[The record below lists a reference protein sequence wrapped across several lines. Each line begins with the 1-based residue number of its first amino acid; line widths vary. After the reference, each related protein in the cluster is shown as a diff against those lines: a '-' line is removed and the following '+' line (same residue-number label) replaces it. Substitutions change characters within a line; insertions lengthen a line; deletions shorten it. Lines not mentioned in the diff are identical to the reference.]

1 MTEKKTVNWKEIA
14 ENSDNPEIKE
24 KYELFKAETDEQ
36 KQRSLRGMI
45 VAMIK
50 TEAAEKAAAKE
61 PEQPADPTDFANPET
76 PEVKAEMERVAEA
89 VAAAENAQPEPE
101 KPVTIDKDE
110 LSDVEKLR
118 FWKDRIVILESSRL
132 KNETYAQ
139 RRELNRKIFEA
150 NEQIA
155 KLREKIRNDKR
166 AKKLAEIKQSGRVS
180 SLALKQAK
188 VEHLIQKGFSLT
200 NITKHPDG
208 VKKTELQKI
217 IESNGFLGR
226 IESKYHGFTAMWERW
241 KAKFLK

>member
-1 MTEKKTVNWKEIA
+1 MTETKTVNWKEIA
-14 ENSDNPEIKE
+14 ENSENPEIKE
-24 KYELFKAETDEQ
+24 KYELFKAETDPQ

-50 TEAAEKAAAKE
+50 TEASEKAAAKDPE
-61 PEQPADPTDFANPET
+61 PEQPADDEKPT
-76 PEVKAEMERVAEA
+76 
-89 VAAAENAQPEPE
+89 PEPE
-101 KPVTIDKDE
+101 KPAEPEQPVKIDKDE
-110 LSDVEKLR
+110 LSDVEQLR
-118 FWKDRIVILESSRL
+118 FWKDRVIVLESSRL

-139 RRELNRKIFEA
+139 RKELNRKIFDA
-150 NEQIA
+150 NEKIA

-188 VEHLIQKGFSLT
+188 VEKLIQKGFSLT
-200 NITKHPDG
+200 NITKHPEG
-208 VKKTELQKI
+208 VKQNEMQKI

-226 IESKYHGFTAMWERW
+226 IESKHHGFTAMWERW

>member
-36 KQRSLRGMI
+36 KQRSLRGLI
-45 VAMIK
+45 VALIK
-50 TEAAEKAAAKE
+50 TDAAQKAAAKE
-61 PEQPADPTDFANPET
+61 PETHPEN
-76 PEVKAEMERVAEA
+76 V
-89 VAAAENAQPEPE
+89 QPEPE
-101 KPVTIDKDE
+101 TDPENVLRPAQPKLVMDPEPVAESEKPATIDPDE
-110 LSDVEKLR
+110 LPDVEKLK
-118 FWKDRIVILESSRL
+118 FWKDRIVVLENSRL

-139 RRELNRKIFEA
+139 RKALNRKIYEA

-155 KLREKIRNDKR
+155 KLREKIREAKR
-166 AKKLAEIKQSGRVS
+166 AKKLDEIKKSGRVS

-226 IESKYHGFTAMWERW
+226 IESKYHGFAAMWERW

>member
-36 KQRSLRGMI
+36 KQRSLRGLI
-45 VAMIK
+45 VALIK
-50 TEAAEKAAAKE
+50 SEATSKAVLAEAQAKMDKPNE
-61 PEQPADPTDFANPET
+61 PEQT
-76 PEVKAEMERVAEA
+76 
-89 VAAAENAQPEPE
+89 EPL
-101 KPVTIDKDE
+101 DE
-110 LSDVEKLR
+110 LSDVEKLK
-118 FWKDRIVILESSRL
+118 FWKDRVMVLESSRL
-132 KNETYAQ
+132 KNETYEQ
-139 RRELNRKIFEA
+139 RRQLNRKIYAA
-150 NEQIA
+150 NEEIA

-188 VEHLIQKGFSLT
+188 IEKLIHKGFSLT

-208 VKKTELQKI
+208 VKASELQKI
-217 IESNGFLGR
+217 IESGNFLQN
-226 IESKYHGFTAMWERW
+226 IEQKQRGFTAMWERW

>member
-24 KYELFKAETDEQ
+24 KYKLFKAETDEQ
-36 KQRSLRGMI
+36 KQRSLRGLI
-45 VAMIK
+45 VALIK
-50 TEAAEKAAAKE
+50 TDAAQKAAAKE
-61 PEQPADPTDFANPET
+61 SEQETDPENVQNDNSEKPND
-76 PEVKAEMERVAEA
+76 
-89 VAAAENAQPEPE
+89 PE
-101 KPVTIDKDE
+101 KPIDPDE
-110 LSDVEKLR
+110 LPDVEKLK
-118 FWKDRIVILESSRL
+118 FWKDRIVVLENSRL

-139 RRELNRKIFEA
+139 RRELNKKIYEA

-155 KLREKIRNDKR
+155 KLREKIREAKR
-166 AKKLAEIKQSGRVS
+166 AKKLDEIKKSGRVS

-226 IESKYHGFTAMWERW
+226 IESKYHGFAAMWERW

>member
-36 KQRSLRGMI
+36 KQRSLRGLI
-45 VAMIK
+45 VALIK
-50 TEAAEKAAAKE
+50 SEATSKAVLAEAQAEMDKPKE
-61 PEQPADPTDFANPET
+61 PEQT
-76 PEVKAEMERVAEA
+76 
-89 VAAAENAQPEPE
+89 EPL
-101 KPVTIDKDE
+101 DE
-110 LSDVEKLR
+110 LSDVEKLK
-118 FWKDRIVILESSRL
+118 FWKDRVMVLESSRL
-132 KNETYAQ
+132 KNETYEQ
-139 RRELNRKIFEA
+139 RRELNRKIYAA
-150 NEQIA
+150 NEEIA
-155 KLREKIRNDKR
+155 KLREKIREAKR
-166 AKKLAEIKQSGRVS
+166 AKKLDEIKKSGRVS

-200 NITKHPDG
+200 NITNHPDG

-226 IESKYHGFTAMWERW
+226 IESKHHGFAAMWERW